1 MNELLA
7 YLIKAALAMSI
18 FYGFY
23 HIGLR
28 NQTNFR
34 LIRTYLLSSIIFSL
48 LLPLVRISFKP
59 ETASSAYYY
68 LLNSI
73 TVGPGDFI
81 KETGESLSFFQLLF
95 IAYLAVAFLMLI
107 SFLFRLSRILIL
119 ISQHRIHKIDGYKY
133 VLINDKLS
141 PFSFFNLIFIN
152 RKLLN
157 TEAFNKINRHEQI
170 HIRQFHSV
178 DILLT
183 ELLQVIF
190 WFNPVT
196 RLYKRSLQELHE
208 FLADEES
215 IKQTEE
221 AVQYQQLL
229 LNQAFGMQI
238 STLTNN
244 FNQSTLK
251 RRFMMMNK
259 SKSKNKTILRLLL
272 VLPFS
277 LLLAFTFSINKDL
290 LGKAK
295 TEGPVFEPVVAPTGL
310 MIGTTQKVEKPQKQE
325 DDDEIFV
332 VVEQMPEFKD
342 GRKGLYK
349 YLAEKITYPSEAM
362 KKNIEGKVY
371 VTFVIEKDGSVSNV
385 RILRGADDLLD
396 AEAIRVVAN
405 MPKWK
410 PGKGEDGKVV
420 RVQYN
425 LPIVFSLGDDKKEE
439 KKEE

>member
-23 HIGLR
+23 LLSLR

-34 LIRTYLLSSIIFSL
+34 LIRTYLISSIIFSL
-48 LLPLVRISFKP
+48 ILPLVRIRFNP
-59 ETASSAYYY
+59 ETASSVYYY
-68 LLNSI
+68 LLNSV
-73 TVGPGDFI
+73 TVSPGDFSMQA
-81 KETGESLSFFQLLF
+81 GESLNFYHLIF
-95 IAYLAVAFLMLI
+95 ILYLAIAGLML
-107 SFLFRLSRILIL
+107 LRLVFRLSRIFIL
-119 ISQHRIHKIDGYKY
+119 LTQHKIHRIDGCKY
-133 VLINDKLS
+133 VLINNEVS
-141 PFSFFNLIFIN
+141 PFSFFNIIFIN
-152 RKLLN
+152 REMMN
-157 TEAFNKINRHEQI
+157 TEAFVKISRHERI
-170 HIRQFHSV
+170 HIRQLHSF
-178 DILLT
+178 DILLA

-190 WFNPVT
+190 WFNPVAW
-196 RLYKRSLQELHE
+196 LYKRSLQELHE

-215 IKQTEE
+215 IKQSEKPW
-221 AVQYQQLL
+221 QYQQLL
-229 LNQAFGMQI
+229 LNQVFGMQI

-277 LLLAFTFSINKDL
+277 MLLAFTFSINKDL
-290 LGKAK
+290 LGKAN
-295 TEGPVFEPVVAPTGL
+295 TEGPVFEPVVAPASV
-310 MIGTTQKVEKPQKQE
+310 MIGATQKVEKPQKQE
-325 DDDEIFV
+325 DDDEIYV

-342 GRKGLYK
+342 GREGLYK
-349 YLAEKITYPSEAM
+349 YLGEKIRYPEEAV
-362 KKNIEGKVY
+362 KNNIEGRVF
-371 VTFVIEKDGSVSNV
+371 VTFVVEKDGSVSNAK
-385 RILRGADDLLD
+385 ILRGVNTSLD
-396 AEAIRVVAN
+396 EEALRVVEN

-410 PGKGEDGKVV
+410 PGKGEDGKPV

-425 LPIVFSLGDDKKEE
+425 LPIVFKLNAEKSKE